1 MDIGIVSSRYAK
13 ALFKYANEHKEA
25 ALTYHAMDRLCLS
38 FSEVE
43 TLKDSLQNPVLADT
57 KKFNLLVIAS
67 GNPTGKCIQEFFRLV
82 IAKKR
87 LEMIHYMAISYMELY
102 RRENHLIQ
110 SDLTIAADL
119 DEDIV
124 GRLKE
129 LVQEQTHCDIE
140 FKVTTD
146 KSIIGGFILDFDSMR
161 YDASIQGK
169 LQRIRKRL
177 LSTR

>member
-1 MDIGIVSSRYAK
+1 
-13 ALFKYANEHKEA
+13 
-25 ALTYHAMDRLCLS
+25 
-38 FSEVE
+38 
-43 TLKDSLQNPVLADT
+43 
-57 KKFNLLVIAS
+57 
-67 GNPTGKCIQEFFRLV
+67 
-82 IAKKR
+82 
-87 LEMIHYMAISYMELY
+87 MAISYMELY

-129 LVQEQTHCDIE
+129 LVKEQTHCDIE